1 VSASL
6 AIADGLN
13 AEPLM
18 STTLANKPEKEG
30 NKLIIY
36 QSMNGLTQHKWE
48 KNVGLEGN
56 AMQ

>member
-1 VSASL
+1 MSASL

-36 QSMNGLTQHKWE
+36 QSMNGLT
-48 KNVGLEGN
+48 
-56 AMQ
+56 